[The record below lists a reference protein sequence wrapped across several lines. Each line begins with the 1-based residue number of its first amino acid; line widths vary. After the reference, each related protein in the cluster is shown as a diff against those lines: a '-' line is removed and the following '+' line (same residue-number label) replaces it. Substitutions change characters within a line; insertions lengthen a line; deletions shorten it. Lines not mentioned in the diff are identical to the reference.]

1 MEAINEIHKDANEE
15 MVRLTSAI
23 DREVRPLQRAYFSCC
38 HACSDDTR
46 KAEEVGTCVESCV
59 VPVSTVQE
67 ALSEAQH
74 AFKSRMSRC
83 HQMAGEGIPSSDRSS
98 SVSEETMGLYVG
110 KLKPC
115 VQEEVKKLPALLK
128 PIHSL
133 IPQAMGSYDK
143 LPGAGAGGLGGAR
156 KSWF

>member
-38 HACSDDTR
+38 YSCSDDKR

-59 VPVSTVQE
+59 APVSSVQE
-67 ALSEAQH
+67 ALSEAQQ

-83 HQMAGEGIPSSDRSS
+83 HQMAGEGIPSSDRGS

-115 VQEEVKKLPALLK
+115 VQEEVRKLPALLK

-133 IPQAMGSYDK
+133 IPKAMGDYDK
-143 LPGAGAGGLGGAR
+143 LPGAGAGGLGGAK